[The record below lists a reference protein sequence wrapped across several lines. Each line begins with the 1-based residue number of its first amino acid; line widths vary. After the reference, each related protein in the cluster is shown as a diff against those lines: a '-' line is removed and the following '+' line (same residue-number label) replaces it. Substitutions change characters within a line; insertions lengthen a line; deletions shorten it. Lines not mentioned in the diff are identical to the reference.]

1 MPGTHSSVAVVTALA
16 SLLPCAGLVAQA
28 DPDRVAAGGGRFPAG
43 WHVRTE
49 QNRPDTGLKFVAMG
63 NGYHVTAGP
72 AALYWRDADSASGNY
87 HVVVSITQTKNP
99 THPEAYGI
107 FIGGKN
113 LAGDAQSYTYFIVRA
128 IDGKFMIRRRAGYA
142 SRPANVVDWTEHA
155 AVHKADSTGRAT
167 NELSILVRGGD
178 VSFMVNGKEVHKG
191 RAADLDTGGIVGYRV
206 NHNLDVHL
214 GPIGI
219 HPMATE

>member
-1 MPGTHSSVAVVTALA
+1 MFRKPFSVAAATLLATALPLV
-16 SLLPCAGLVAQA
+16 LLAAQA
-28 DPDRVAAGGGRFPAG
+28 DPDRVVAGGGKFPAG
-43 WHVRTE
+43 WRVRTE

-72 AALYWRDADSASGNY
+72 AALYWRDADTVSGNY
-87 HVVVSITQTKNP
+87 HVVASITQTKNP
-99 THPEAYGI
+99 AHPEAYGI
-107 FIGGKN
+107 IIGGKD
-113 LAGDAQSYTYFIVRA
+113 LGGDAQSYTYFIVRA

-142 SRPANVVDWTEHA
+142 SRPTNVADWTEHA
-155 AVHKADSTGRAT
+155 AVVKADSTGRAT
-167 NELSILVRGGD
+167 NELSILVRNGE
-178 VSFMVNGKEVHKG
+178 VSFMVNGKEVHKA

-219 HPMATE
+219 HPIAAE